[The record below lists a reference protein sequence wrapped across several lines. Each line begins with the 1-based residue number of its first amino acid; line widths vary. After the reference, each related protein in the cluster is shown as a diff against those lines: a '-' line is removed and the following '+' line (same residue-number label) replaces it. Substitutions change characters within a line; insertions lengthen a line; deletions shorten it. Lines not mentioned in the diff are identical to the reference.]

1 MSLNLK
7 SKPLASSRILVVA
20 TLSVLL
26 AVAASGQSGPPQLQV
41 AVGPNQQISI
51 LASHVT
57 YGEVLRALRTKLG
70 WEIEIPSLADELK
83 LNFVSVQTSQP
94 QVALTKLLQ
103 GSGLGYAF
111 LDEPKTSSKLKVL
124 VIALAPRDTKATKEE
139 VLASTSTDSQ
149 SVAEGSPPASPSVQ
163 SVTPNPPSVQTADT
177 ATMDKPQPST
187 TMSMADAAN
196 MIGAPPGVAPSE
208 IGKSMTLS
216 LADAARIIGAPPGT
230 PPDNVGK
237 TITLPLPTGPG
248 KHP

>member
-1 MSLNLK
+1 MASSKLK
-7 SKPLASSRILVVA
+7 RKTLASSRILVVA

-41 AVGPNQQISI
+41 AVGPNQQICI

-70 WEIEIPSLADELK
+70 WEIEIPPLADELK
-83 LNFVSVQTSQP
+83 LNFLSVQTSQP

-111 LDEPKTSSKLKVL
+111 LDEQKTSGNLKVL
-124 VIALAPRDTKATKEE
+124 VIPLAPRDTKATQEE
-139 VLASTSTDSQ
+139 VPVSTSTDSQ
-149 SVAEGSPPASPSVQ
+149 SVADGSPPAPPSVQ
-163 SVTPNPPSVQTADT
+163 SVTPNPPNMQTPDT
-177 ATMDKPQPST
+177 TLDKPQPLT

-196 MIGAPPGVAPSE
+196 VIGAPPGVAPSE

-216 LADAARIIGAPPGT
+216 LADAARMIGAPPGT
-230 PPDNVGK
+230 SPDTVGK
-237 TITLPLPTGPG
+237 TMTLPLPTGPG